1 MRDTRPQRNGTELRN
16 TMLSSRDIWFTIHTT
31 SGLGPA
37 AAQKLAIALTTN
49 GMSVDDL
56 GGMDGEQLALATGL
70 SESLS
75 FALAHEISNSAP
87 LADDE
92 QLVVPGD
99 DNYPNTRFLTAN
111 PPLPV
116 ALWSYGRRSL
126 LDDGT
131 PALAVAG
138 SRNTSEELLELA
150 HKIGSMAAQHGWTIV
165 SGLAAG
171 VDSASH
177 QGTLDRGG
185 STIGVL
191 ASGTA
196 AKGRHWQPESFDD
209 VCVVSQFAPQEPWS
223 GPRAMQR
230 NSTIAALSDNV
241 VIVAAGDSG
250 GSWEMGQLCLKRN
263 KPLFVI
269 DIEHE
274 AAPGN
279 QRLISA
285 GATPVHI
292 DALEVLFT
300 QANTPPEPPT
310 QPSLF

>member
-1 MRDTRPQRNGTELRN
+1 
-16 TMLSSRDIWFTIHTT
+16 MLSSRDIWFTIQST

-37 AAQKLAIALTTN
+37 AAQKLAISLAAM
-49 GMSVDDL
+49 GMTVEHL
-56 GGMDGEQLALATGL
+56 QGMTGEQLATTTGL

-75 FALAHEISNSAP
+75 FALAHELSAP
-87 LADDE
+87 APLPDDE

-99 DNYPNTRFLTAN
+99 DSYPNWRFLTAN

-126 LDDGT
+126 IDDGS

-138 SRNTSEELLELA
+138 SRNTSDALLELA
-150 HKIGSMAAQHGWTIV
+150 YKIGSMAAQQGWTIV

-196 AKGRHWQPESFDD
+196 VKGRHWQPESFDD
-209 VCVVSQFAPQEPWS
+209 VCVVSQFAPTEPWS

-241 VIVAAGDSG
+241 VIVAAGESG

-269 DIEHE
+269 DTDHE
-274 AAPGN
+274 EAPGN
-279 QRLISA
+279 RRLISLGGTA
-285 GATPVHI
+285 VDI
-292 DALEVLFT
+292 DALEELFT
-300 QANTPPEPPT
+300 QTETSPESPE
-310 QPSLF
+310 QLKML